1 MRSKA
6 LDLNM
11 SSAILVYRFF
21 FSFVQK
27 FWIKYKDFTIRKI
40 RHYMTLTNFF
50 VVVKYNLINLSNLI
64 KKINLNPQQTFL
76 Y

>member
-1 MRSKA
+1 
-6 LDLNM
+6 
-11 SSAILVYRFF
+11 
-21 FSFVQK
+21 
-27 FWIKYKDFTIRKI
+27 
-40 RHYMTLTNFF
+40 MTLTNFF